1 MSEPAETARLPRRIG
16 IGGALLLAFN
26 GAIGASIFALP
37 GTLAEDFGTFAPWLF
52 PLVGLASLLIA
63 IPFSRSVAAF
73 PESGGP
79 ATYGRVFGKLAGFE
93 LGWIYYIARAT
104 AFAANLNVLASYLA
118 RWWIGADQGPI
129 RISLLLAFVTA
140 FTVINIAGMRGA
152 MRVLG
157 GLTFLKTLPLLFV
170 AIAALAVAGVPAPGA
185 PPLITDVEA
194 GVLIV
199 FYAFVGFENATVT
212 AGETR
217 SPNRTL
223 PQALLGTIGTVALL
237 YFLVQLA
244 FVAVFPNGLQSG
256 PDAPLLALGEWLI
269 GPIGALLIGVTAV
282 FSTAGNL
289 HSNMTATP
297 RVTFAMAERGELPA
311 WLANIHRGFGTPIA
325 SILFFAVIVAA
336 LAISGSFV
344 WLAVISTLARMIVYS
359 VTILALPR
367 APERP
372 SRLTVSH
379 WVISAIGIAICVL
392 IAAQADG
399 KAWLTLG
406 VLAGAGLLL
415 YLVASVR
422 GTTSKA

>member
-1 MSEPAETARLPRRIG
+1 MSEHQGLPRRIG

-37 GTLAEDFGTFAPWLF
+37 ATLAADFGTSAPWLF
-52 PLVGLASLLIA
+52 PLVGIASLLIA

-79 ATYGRVFGKLAGFE
+79 ATYGRVFGRLAGFE

-104 AFAANLNVLASYLA
+104 AFAANLNVLVSYFA
-118 RWWIGADQGPI
+118 RWWTGADGGAL
-129 RISLLLAFVTA
+129 RVGLMLALVAGFA
-140 FTVINIAGMRGA
+140 VINISGVRSA

-157 GLTFLKTLPLLFV
+157 GLTFLKTVPLLL
-170 AIAALAVAGVPAPGA
+170 AAAGALIIAGVPAPGPL
-185 PPLITDVEA
+185 PPISDVEA

-212 AGETR
+212 AGETKD
-217 SPNRTL
+217 PNRTL
-223 PQALLGTIGTVALL
+223 PRALLGTIGTVALL
-237 YFLVQLA
+237 YFFVQLA
-244 FVAVFPNGLQSG
+244 FVAVFPGGLESG
-256 PDAPLLALGEWLI
+256 ADAPLLALGEWLI
-269 GPIGALLIGVTAV
+269 GPVGALIIGVTAI

-289 HSNMTATP
+289 HSNMAATP

-311 WLANIHRGFGTPIA
+311 WLATINRRFDTPAA
-325 SILFFAVIVAA
+325 SIIFFAALIAA

-344 WLAVISTLARMIVYS
+344 WLAVVSTLARMIIYS

-372 SRLTVSH
+372 ERIGASH
-379 WVISAIGIAICVL
+379 WLIAAIGVLICVL
-392 IAAQADG
+392 VAAQADRT
-399 KAWLTLG
+399 AWLTLAALSG
-406 VLAGAGLLL
+406 VGLLL
-415 YLVASVR
+415 YLLTPKRSAAS
-422 GTTSKA
+422 